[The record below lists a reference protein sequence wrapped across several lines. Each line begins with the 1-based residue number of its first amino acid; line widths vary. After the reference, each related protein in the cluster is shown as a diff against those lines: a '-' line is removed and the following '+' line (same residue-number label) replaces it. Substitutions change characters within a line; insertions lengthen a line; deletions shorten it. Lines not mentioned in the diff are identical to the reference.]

1 MLGSNLGS
9 FTFIQDNHSAN
20 TTELEQLH
28 QLGHNCTK
36 WKKVANFTQFE
47 EKKTHTSLCIIVHL
61 CTIATVCTV
70 TVALPFNIL
79 MLYSYDIKALISHF
93 FLSPFTGQH
102 QRLSLSLPVS
112 FLSSSPHLLS
122 SSASYQL
129 LLIVITTGNYVI
141 GLGFFQPSEEG
152 GSTWRYLYQALGQ
165 FSLKK
170 GMSFSH

>member
-1 MLGSNLGS
+1 M
-9 FTFIQDNHSAN
+9 
-20 TTELEQLH
+20 E
-28 QLGHNCTK
+28 
-36 WKKVANFTQFE
+36 KVADFTQFE

-61 CTIATVCTV
+61 CTIATVTVHICTV

-79 MLYSYDIKALISHF
+79 MFLFIILMLYSYGIKAPLSHF

-102 QRLSLSLPVS
+102 QCLSLSLPVS
-112 FLSSSPHLLS
+112 FLSSSSHLLS

-141 GLGFFQPSEEG
+141 GLGFLQPCEEG
-152 GSTWRYLYQALGQ
+152 GSTWRYLYQVLGQ

-170 GMSFSH
+170 DMSFSHWDFRVFFVFWFQARFLGVSLN